1 MQSRGRSGR
10 NVSVVNKRQPFL
22 NARLQGFGATIFAEM
37 SALALQTNAVNLGQG
52 FPDKD
57 GPNEVID
64 AATAA
69 IQSGLGNQYP
79 PGIGAVSY
87 THLTLPTN

>member
-69 IQSGLGNQYP
+69 GIPYPIEPQVLPISLEGLPKLRN
-79 PGIGAVSY
+79 
-87 THLTLPTN
+87 L